1 VNSGKGDSVTDA
13 HWRVGIDAGGTFTD
27 VCLFEEETG
36 ALRLAKVPSTSDN
49 PSHAITTGL
58 ERILQDGGRQG
69 EVAYFGHGSTVATNA
84 LIEGRG
90 VPTGLITTAG
100 FRDLLELGRNR
111 RPDLYDLQVDKPE
124 PLVRRDK
131 RLEVR
136 ERVHFDG
143 TVESPLDEEDVRTV
157 VRRLRTMGVEAVA
170 ICFLYSYV
178 RPEHEQVVQRILAE
192 EFPEAFV
199 SASHEVLPEFR
210 EYERLSTVVTNAYLG
225 PVMST
230 YLTSLEPQLRAQ
242 GVRVPAHIT
251 QSNGGVISF
260 EVAEREPVRTILSGP
275 STGVVGATYVAR
287 LAGYDNII
295 TFDMG
300 GTSTDVSLIERGR
313 PRLASEM
320 HLQGYPIKTP
330 MLDIN
335 TIGAGGGSI
344 AWLDSGGHLKVGP
357 RSAGAVPGPVCYGLG
372 NVEPTVTDAS
382 VVLQTLNPSYLLAG
396 QMRISQGAARTAIE
410 RLATQLGLEIMATAQ
425 GILSVVTAN
434 MARAVRVISV
444 QRGYDPRDYALVAFG
459 GAGPLHA
466 ARLARELAMP
476 RVIIPESPGL
486 LCALGLLM
494 TDLRTNYS
502 QTRLLPADERSLSA
516 MTETFAML
524 EERATAWFEQ
534 EGIEP
539 SRRQLRRAVDM
550 RYAGQNYEL
559 TVEAP
564 SGAVTAQSLGQLLD
578 GFTHAHE
585 QMYGYVAPEEPVQ
598 VVTFRLEASGLAHK
612 VELCAEPEKPSP
624 PEAARSGERRAYLPE
639 AGGWTDCPVYD
650 RSLLRAGFQIAGP
663 AVVEQMDSTTLVLP
677 GQMARVDPYRNL
689 LLEDVR

>member
-1 VNSGKGDSVTDA
+1 
-13 HWRVGIDAGGTFTD
+13 
-27 VCLFEEETG
+27 
-36 ALRLAKVPSTSDN
+36 
-49 PSHAITTGL
+49 
-58 ERILQDGGRQG
+58 
-69 EVAYFGHGSTVATNA
+69 
-84 LIEGRG
+84 
-90 VPTGLITTAG
+90 
-100 FRDLLELGRNR
+100 
-111 RPDLYDLQVDKPE
+111 
-124 PLVRRDK
+124 
-131 RLEVR
+131 
-136 ERVHFDG
+136 
-143 TVESPLDEEDVRTV
+143 
-157 VRRLRTMGVEAVA
+157 
-170 ICFLYSYV
+170 
-178 RPEHEQVVQRILAE
+178 
-192 EFPEAFV
+192 
-199 SASHEVLPEFR
+199 
-210 EYERLSTVVTNAYLG
+210 
-225 PVMST
+225 
-230 YLTSLEPQLRAQ
+230 
-242 GVRVPAHIT
+242 
-251 QSNGGVISF
+251 
-260 EVAEREPVRTILSGP
+260 
-275 STGVVGATYVAR
+275 
-287 LAGYDNII
+287 
-295 TFDMG
+295 MG
-300 GTSTDVSLIERGR
+300 GTSTDVSLIERGC

-320 HLQGYPIKTP
+320 NVQGYPIKTP

-344 AWLDSGGHLKVGP
+344 AWIDSGGHLKVGP
-357 RSAGAVPGPVCYGLG
+357 RSAGAVPGPVCYSLG

-382 VVLQTLNPSYLLAG
+382 VVLQALNPSYLLAG
-396 QMRISQGAARTAIE
+396 QMRISQRAARTAIG
-410 RLATQLGLEIMATAQ
+410 RLATQLGLDVMATAQ

-502 QTRLLPADERSLSA
+502 QTRLLPVDECSLSA

-524 EERATAWFEQ
+524 EERATTWFEQ

-539 SRRQLRRAVDM
+539 SRRQLRRSVDM

-564 SGAVTAQSLGQLLD
+564 PGAVTAQRLRQLLD
-578 GFTHAHE
+578 GFAHAHE

-598 VVTFRLEASGLAHK
+598 VVTFRLEASGLAPK
-612 VELCAEPEKPSP
+612 VELRAEPEQPSH
-624 PEAARSGERRAYLPE
+624 PEAARSGERQAYLPE

>member
-1 VNSGKGDSVTDA
+1 
-13 HWRVGIDAGGTFTD
+13 
-27 VCLFEEETG
+27 
-36 ALRLAKVPSTSDN
+36 
-49 PSHAITTGL
+49 
-58 ERILQDGGRQG
+58 
-69 EVAYFGHGSTVATNA
+69 
-84 LIEGRG
+84 
-90 VPTGLITTAG
+90 
-100 FRDLLELGRNR
+100 
-111 RPDLYDLQVDKPE
+111 
-124 PLVRRDK
+124 
-131 RLEVR
+131 
-136 ERVHFDG
+136 
-143 TVESPLDEEDVRTV
+143 
-157 VRRLRTMGVEAVA
+157 
-170 ICFLYSYV
+170 
-178 RPEHEQVVQRILAE
+178 
-192 EFPEAFV
+192 
-199 SASHEVLPEFR
+199 
-210 EYERLSTVVTNAYLG
+210 
-225 PVMST
+225 
-230 YLTSLEPQLRAQ
+230 
-242 GVRVPAHIT
+242 VPAHIT

-275 STGVVGATYVAR
+275 STGVIGATYVAR

-313 PRLASEM
+313 PRLAGETNV
-320 HLQGYPIKTP
+320 QGYPIKTP

-344 AWLDSGGHLKVGP
+344 AWIDSGGHLKVGP

-372 NVEPTVTDAS
+372 NVEPTVTDAN
-382 VVLQTLNPSYLLAG
+382 VVLQTLNPSSLLAG
-396 QMRISQGAARTAIE
+396 QMRIAQEAARTAIG
-410 RLATQLGLEIMATAQ
+410 RLATQLGLDVMATAQ

-539 SRRQLRRAVDM
+539 SRRQLRRSVDM

-564 SGAVTAQSLGQLLD
+564 PGAVTAQSLGQLLD
-578 GFTHAHE
+578 GFAHAHE

-612 VELCAEPEKPSP
+612 VELRAEPEQPAH

-639 AGGWTDCPVYD
+639 AGGWTDCPVYE

-677 GQMARVDPYRNL
+677 GQVARVDPYRNL

>member
-1 VNSGKGDSVTDA
+1 MRVGAFLPTYWTDYGTTTVREAVEEAARAAEALGYASVWANDHVIAPAHQAGVGHIIEPLMTLASLIHLVPRLQLGTSALVLPQRHAVVVAKQVAALDVLSGGRFILGVGVGWLEEEFGFLNADFARRGAVTDEAIRAMRALWSEPVASFHGRFYAFSDAVFFPKPRSGGVPVWVCGNTRPAIRRAGLDRDAVTTATALLSYHLPALAGRGIGSSLHAHSCQRLAVSRNTSRGTAEGCGGPDETDGQDGPVHAAFAVRGPDAVTGNRGKRECVTDA
-13 HWRVGIDAGGTFTD
+13 NWRVGIDVGGTFTD

-36 ALRLAKVPSTSDN
+36 ALRVAKVPSTPDN
-49 PSHAITTGL
+49 PSRAITTGL

-242 GVRVPAHIT
+242 GVRVPGHIT

-287 LAGYDNII
+287 RAGYDNII

-320 HLQGYPIKTP
+320 DLQGYPIKTP

-357 RSAGAVPGPVCYGLG
+357 RSAGAV
-372 NVEPTVTDAS
+372 
-382 VVLQTLNPSYLLAG
+382 
-396 QMRISQGAARTAIE
+396 
-410 RLATQLGLEIMATAQ
+410 
-425 GILSVVTAN
+425 
-434 MARAVRVISV
+434 
-444 QRGYDPRDYALVAFG
+444 
-459 GAGPLHA
+459 
-466 ARLARELAMP
+466 
-476 RVIIPESPGL
+476 
-486 LCALGLLM
+486 
-494 TDLRTNYS
+494 
-502 QTRLLPADERSLSA
+502 
-516 MTETFAML
+516 
-524 EERATAWFEQ
+524 
-534 EGIEP
+534 
-539 SRRQLRRAVDM
+539 
-550 RYAGQNYEL
+550 
-559 TVEAP
+559 
-564 SGAVTAQSLGQLLD
+564 
-578 GFTHAHE
+578 
-585 QMYGYVAPEEPVQ
+585 
-598 VVTFRLEASGLAHK
+598 
-612 VELCAEPEKPSP
+612 
-624 PEAARSGERRAYLPE
+624 
-639 AGGWTDCPVYD
+639 
-650 RSLLRAGFQIAGP
+650 
-663 AVVEQMDSTTLVLP
+663 
-677 GQMARVDPYRNL
+677 
-689 LLEDVR
+689 